1 MAKKKYNSY
10 SLYSQIDLP
19 YLETNESFIK
29 EIFKTLEL
37 KFSLKS
43 DSNQKFIDLGCGD
56 GRIVI
61 YSTLHYGIQST
72 GVEINLNL
80 IEEAK
85 SKLRLL
91 QTNKNYKKRQLKKI
105 KIRYEDLFQLNLH
118 KYNFIYI
125 FSLPTMQRFLKHI
138 FITIRNGAII
148 TSYKYPLKNFD
159 SFLKLEEEI
168 ELKSE
173 NQKET
178 SAFFYRKF

>member
-29 EIFKTLEL
+29 DIFETLEI
-37 KFSLKS
+37 KFSLKR

-56 GRIVI
+56 GRVVI
-61 YSTLHYGIQST
+61 YATLHYGIQST

-85 SKLRLL
+85 SKLKLL
-91 QTNKNYKKRQLKKI
+91 QTNKIYKKKKLKKI
-105 KIRYEDLFQLNLH
+105 RIRYEDLFQLNLN
-118 KYNFIYI
+118 KYDFIYI

-138 FITIRNGAII
+138 FVTIQNDATIV
-148 TSYKYPLKNFD
+148 SYKYPLINFD

-168 ELKSE
+168 KLKSK
-173 NQKET
+173 NQKI
-178 SAFFYRKF
+178 SAFFYRKI

>member
-29 EIFKTLEL
+29 DIFETLEI
-37 KFSLKS
+37 KFSLKR

-56 GRIVI
+56 GRVVI
-61 YSTLHYGIQST
+61 YATLHYGIQST

-85 SKLRLL
+85 SKLKLL
-91 QTNKNYKKRQLKKI
+91 QTNKTYKKRQLKKI
-105 KIRYEDLFQLNLH
+105 RIRYEDLFQLDLH
-118 KYNFIYI
+118 KYDFIYI

-138 FITIRNGAII
+138 FVTIQNDATIV
-148 TSYKYPLKNFD
+148 SYKYPLINFD

-168 ELKSE
+168 KLKSK
-173 NQKET
+173 NQKI
-178 SAFFYRKF
+178 SAFFYRKI

>member
-29 EIFKTLEL
+29 DIFETLEI
-37 KFSLKS
+37 KFSLKR

-56 GRIVI
+56 GRVVI
-61 YSTLHYGIQST
+61 YATLHYGIQST

-85 SKLRLL
+85 AKLKLL
-91 QTNKNYKKRQLKKI
+91 QTNKIYKKKKLKKI
-105 KIRYEDLFQLNLH
+105 RIRYEDLFQLNLN
-118 KYNFIYI
+118 KYDFIYI

-138 FITIRNGAII
+138 FVTIQNDATIV
-148 TSYKYPLKNFD
+148 SYKYPLINFD

-168 ELKSE
+168 KLKSK
-173 NQKET
+173 NQKI
-178 SAFFYRKF
+178 SAFFYRKI

>member
-1 MAKKKYNSY
+1 MAKEKYNSY

-29 EIFKTLEL
+29 DIFETLEI
-37 KFSLKS
+37 KFSLKR

-56 GRIVI
+56 GRVVI
-61 YSTLHYGIQST
+61 YATLHYGIQST

-85 SKLRLL
+85 AKLKLL
-91 QTNKNYKKRQLKKI
+91 QTNKIYKKKKLKKI
-105 KIRYEDLFQLNLH
+105 RIRYEDLFQLNLN
-118 KYNFIYI
+118 KYDFIYI

-138 FITIRNGAII
+138 FVTIQNDATIV
-148 TSYKYPLKNFD
+148 SYKYPLINFD

-168 ELKSE
+168 KLKSK
-173 NQKET
+173 NQKI
-178 SAFFYRKF
+178 SAFFYRKI

>member
-19 YLETNESFIK
+19 YLATKKRFIK
-29 EIFKTLEL
+29 DIFETLES

-56 GRIVI
+56 GRVVI
-61 YSTLHYGIQST
+61 YATLHYGIQST

-80 IEEAK
+80 IDEVK

-91 QTNKNYKKRQLKKI
+91 KTNKIYKKKQLKKI
-105 KIRYEDLFQLNLH
+105 KIKFGDLFQLNLN
-118 KYNFIYI
+118 KYDFIYI

-138 FITIRNGAII
+138 FVTIQEGATIV
-148 TSYKYPLKNFD
+148 SYKYPLNNFD

-168 ELKSE
+168 DLKIE
-173 NQKET
+173 DQVEF
-178 SAFFYRKF
+178 AFFYRKF

>member
-29 EIFKTLEL
+29 DIFETLESKFNL
-37 KFSLKS
+37 KC

-56 GRIVI
+56 GRVVI
-61 YSTLHYGIQST
+61 YATLHYGIHST

-80 IEEAK
+80 IEEVK
-85 SKLRLL
+85 SKLKLL
-91 QTNKNYKKRQLKKI
+91 QTSKIYKKKQLKKI
-105 KIRYEDLFQLNLH
+105 RFRYEDLFQLNLN
-118 KYNFIYI
+118 KYDFVYI
-125 FSLPTMQRFLKHI
+125 FSLPTMQRFLNHI
-138 FITIRNGAII
+138 FITIKKDAII
-148 TSYKYPLKNFD
+148 VSYKYPLINNFN

-168 ELKSE
+168 KLKSK
-173 NQKET
+173 NQKN

>member
-1 MAKKKYNSY
+1 MAKKKYNFY
-10 SLYSQIDLP
+10 SLYSQLDLP
-19 YLETNESFIK
+19 YLETKESFIK
-29 EIFKTLEL
+29 DIFETLEI

-61 YSTLHYGIQST
+61 YATLHYGIQST

-91 QTNKNYKKRQLKKI
+91 QTNKYYKKRQLKKI
-105 KIRYEDLFQLNLH
+105 RIRYEDLFQLNLN
-118 KYNFIYI
+118 KYDFIYI

-138 FITIRNGAII
+138 FVTIRNGAII
-148 TSYKYPLKNFD
+148 TSYKYPLMKFD
-159 SFLKLEEEI
+159 SFLQLEEEI
-168 ELKSE
+168 DLKSE
-173 NQKET
+173 GQME